1 MGFFSRLR
9 RVLSFRPKKPP
20 VETPRPPEACLQQVP
35 ANEQSI
41 PTPNS
46 RDLFQEAGFLISIET
61 LKGEIFFIRVQ
72 STHTVSQVKAQ
83 IEKRRGFPV
92 ELQRLVY
99 DEKQLEDE
107 HTVEETR
114 IHTHGT
120 VYLVLHARPT
130 PLADVLLVNAPAE
143 ARSPATVSQQPTKR
157 HDSGE
162 AGAATG
168 VPLLNAPRREGVRIN
183 VRDTDTITKP
193 VVITGTTEGEELEVI
208 KVRDTDRITKPV
220 LMNGTTEEEE
230 LEFPIVRD
238 TDTITKQVVITETT
252 DGEELEFTFRAT
264 DRVAK
269 LKSKIKE
276 RAKLPTELQQ
286 LYFSGQLLSDK
297 DILSDYGILDK
308 AKLQLALHLETGH
321 DNYRSDFVRLRC
333 ITNKFF
339 RGYSFTLNVV
349 PSDTIR
355 DVKQKIKNIQA

>member
-1 MGFFSRLR
+1 LPGKTTIEFASHFDSTNAHTSIHPFHTLILREMGFFSRLR

-130 PLADVLLVNAPAE
+130 PLADR
-143 ARSPATVSQQPTKR
+143 RSP
-157 HDSGE
+157 G
-162 AGAATG
+162 
-168 VPLLNAPRREGVRIN
+168 
-183 VRDTDTITKP
+183 
-193 VVITGTTEGEELEVI
+193 
-208 KVRDTDRITKPV
+208 
-220 LMNGTTEEEE
+220 
-230 LEFPIVRD
+230 
-238 TDTITKQVVITETT
+238 
-252 DGEELEFTFRAT
+252 
-264 DRVAK
+264 
-269 LKSKIKE
+269 
-276 RAKLPTELQQ
+276 
-286 LYFSGQLLSDK
+286 
-297 DILSDYGILDK
+297 
-308 AKLQLALHLETGH
+308 
-321 DNYRSDFVRLRC
+321 
-333 ITNKFF
+333 
-339 RGYSFTLNVV
+339 
-349 PSDTIR
+349 
-355 DVKQKIKNIQA
+355 